1 LLYLAVIYSFLGW
14 IKMKRFPYFT
24 VFWPASD
31 ILQHKHKGGIESMLK
46 AERRAEVEW
55 QGSLIQGSGR
65 LVSVG
70 SGAIGNL
77 PITWASRTERS
88 DGKTS
93 PEELMA
99 AAHAA
104 CYAMAF
110 SHALAQAGNPAE
122 RLTVDATCTFEQ
134 VEGGFK
140 ISTMALDVHGKV
152 PGLDQAG
159 FEKFAQQAEQGCPVS
174 NALRNNVAISV
185 NAHLES

>member
-1 LLYLAVIYSFLGW
+1 MA
-14 IKMKRFPYFT
+14 
-24 VFWPASD
+24 
-31 ILQHKHKGGIESMLK
+31 LK

-55 QGSLIQGSGR
+55 QGSLIQGSGTI
-65 LVSVG
+65 VSVG

-77 PITWASRTERS
+77 PVTWASRTERS

-93 PEELMA
+93 PEELLA

-104 CYAMAF
+104 CFAMAF
-110 SHALAQAGNPAE
+110 SNGLAQAGTTAE
-122 RLTVDATCTFEQ
+122 LLHVNATCTFEQ

-140 ISTMALDVHGKV
+140 VSTMVLDVRGKV

-159 FEKFAQQAEQGCPVS
+159 FEKAAQQAGEGCPVS
-174 NALRNNVAISV
+174 NALRNNVAITV

>member
-1 LLYLAVIYSFLGW
+1 
-14 IKMKRFPYFT
+14 
-24 VFWPASD
+24 
-31 ILQHKHKGGIESMLK
+31 MLK

-55 QGSLIQGSGR
+55 QGSLIQGSGK

-140 ISTMALDVHGKV
+140 ISTMALDVHGKG

-159 FEKFAQQAEQGCPVS
+159 FEKLAQQAEQGCPVS